1 MADDLDATGRPE
13 SPRPRCDRFSTTKGP
28 SPHRRSALTLIH
40 ERPACVGFESNAQ
53 TAPRTQ
59 RPALPHAATGLP
71 SQAARRNTAHCPSCP
86 PTSRRGRPRAPAAQP
101 ARPMLLTIL
110 LELEPA
116 LRRGSFK
123 WTEPKR
129 ISQLSSCF
137 VPYFTL
143 SFTSHPTTR
152 QRCFSS
158 GKLNQVVFSKT
169 GTS

>member
-71 SQAARRNTAHCPSCP
+71 SQAARRNTDHCPSCP

-116 LRRGSFK
+116 LCRGSFK
-123 WTEPKR
+123 WTSPKGLVNYQVVLYH
-129 ISQLSSCF
+129 ISLRALLR
-137 VPYFTL
+137 T
-143 SFTSHPTTR
+143 TTR